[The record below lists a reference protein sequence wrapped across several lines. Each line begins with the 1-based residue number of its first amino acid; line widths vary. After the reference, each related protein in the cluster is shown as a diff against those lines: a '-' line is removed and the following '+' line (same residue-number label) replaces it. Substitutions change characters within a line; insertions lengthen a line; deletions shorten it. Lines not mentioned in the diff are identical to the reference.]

1 MKRDWEL
8 CRKILLQLEKH
19 GKPFEVFAN
28 NDICGYSEEQI
39 GFHTYL
45 LGQAGLLETTDG
57 WATMN
62 RPWVYYPTNITW
74 EGYEF
79 LNAARDESVW
89 KKALENIHSKGIPVT
104 FDLLKIA
111 LPEVLKTLLQAS

>member
-28 NDICGYSEEQI
+28 NDICGYSDEQI

-45 LGQAGLLETTDG
+45 LGQAGLIETTDG
-57 WATMN
+57 WVTMN

-79 LNAARDESVW
+79 LDAARDESVW

-104 FDLLKIA
+104 LDLLKIA
-111 LPEVLKTLLQAS
+111 LPEILKTLLQAS